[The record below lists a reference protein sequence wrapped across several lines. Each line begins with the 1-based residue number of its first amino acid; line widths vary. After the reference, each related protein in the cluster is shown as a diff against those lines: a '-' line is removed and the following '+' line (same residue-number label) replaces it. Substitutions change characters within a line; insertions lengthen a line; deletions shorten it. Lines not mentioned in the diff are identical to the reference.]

1 MNTSNHYTDESVNQS
16 ETTSPPSESE
26 KENNPYRH
34 SRGFLPH
41 IENKQIQFLTFRL
54 YDSVPQKVIQQ
65 WKVLLANE
73 EEKVRNKSFEE
84 EERLRHLI
92 DQYEDA
98 GYGNCFLNDSRVAST
113 VECALKYY
121 DEKRYTLLRW
131 CVMPNHVHVL
141 IEIKTGWS
149 LSTILSSWKSFSAH
163 EANRLLGRNGQFW
176 MTEYYDRY
184 IRTAEQLMKTV
195 TYIDYNPVKANLCN
209 TPEEWEW
216 GTKPEYLGRIRDYDQ
231 DLIRLDSMNN

>member
-1 MNTSNHYTDESVNQS
+1 MDTSNQHTDESVKL
-16 ETTSPPSESE
+16 SE
-26 KENNPYRH
+26 KESLLSVSEKDNSPYRH

-41 IENKQIQFLTFRL
+41 IENKQIQFITFRL

-73 EEKVRNKSFEE
+73 KEKVRNKSFEE

-98 GYGNCFLNDSRVAST
+98 GYGNCFLKDSRVAST
-113 VECALKYY
+113 LESTLKFF

-131 CVMPNHVHVL
+131 CIMPNHVHVL
-141 IEIKTGWS
+141 IDIKTGWS
-149 LSTILSSWKSFSAH
+149 LSAILSSWKSFSAH
-163 EANRLLGRNGQFW
+163 KANRILGRNGRFW

-184 IRTAEQLMKTV
+184 IRTAEQFMKIV
-195 TYIDYNPVKANLCN
+195 NYIDYNPIKANLCK

-216 GTKPEYLGRIRDYDQ
+216 RTKSEYLGRIRDYDY
-231 DLIRLDSMNN
+231 DLNRLEA